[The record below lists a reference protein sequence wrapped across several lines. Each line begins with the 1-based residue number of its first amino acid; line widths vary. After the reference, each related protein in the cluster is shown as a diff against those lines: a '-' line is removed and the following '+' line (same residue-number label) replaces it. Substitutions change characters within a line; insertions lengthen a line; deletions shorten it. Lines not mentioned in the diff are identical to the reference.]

1 MELNPNLD
9 LSNTS
14 YYEWKAAEQRAHR
27 KIINDKY
34 RAANK
39 ENILEKQ
46 KEYRK
51 QNKEKVALA
60 QKTRTQRH
68 KQKAVEYLGGHC
80 AHCKGVFPLAVYDFH
95 HVNPNEKEGLLS
107 KILWYSWTKIQI
119 ELDKCI
125 LLCANCHRIE
135 HNKNKDSNDY

>member
-9 LSNTS
+9 LSNTL
-14 YYEWKAAEQRAHR
+14 YYKLKEEEKKLH
-27 KIINDKY
+27 KKLISDKY

-39 ENILEKQ
+39 DILIEKQ

-51 QNKEKVALA
+51 NNKEKVALA
-60 QKTRTQRH
+60 QRTRTQQH
-68 KQKAVEYLGGHC
+68 KKKAIEYLGGCC
-80 AHCKGVFPLAVYDFH
+80 AHCKGTFPSAVYDFH
-95 HVNPNEKEGLLS
+95 HVNPSEKEGVLS

-135 HNKNKDSNDY
+135 HTKNKDSNDY